1 MELPEYKRKYPHL
14 FTPLTVGRVKKVTY
28 KNRVLVGPIGPM
40 GISLDAIGRLTDAG
54 VDQYGR
60 HARGGF
66 ASVCIPYEVP
76 YCGGHSRTLSLDPKE
91 DGLYFIHNV
100 QRVIHGFGAK
110 SMCEIYHPGMCMIEA
125 CGEELISADSFIYNG
140 RQVRAM
146 NEEDME
152 RVTTMYVEAAKLAR
166 RAGFDG
172 LTLHYGHGWLMHNFL
187 CPLTNH
193 RKDKYGGSVEN
204 RVRFPRSVLER
215 IREAVPDMV
224 MELRMCGSDK
234 TEGGIEIPDAVEQA
248 LLFQD
253 VVDMIHVT
261 SGGRTTALSRARQSP
276 SYFSPAAVNAPA
288 TEAFKKGGVRVPVG
302 IIGAVHDPQ
311 IAEKLLADGVADYVL
326 MARQVIADND
336 WMNKVREGREEDIR
350 PCLRCSYCLDG
361 GRRGKLTAE
370 VNITPDFTTDA
381 YCSVNP
387 LYIQG
392 NSLPRFFRPTTGR
405 KVAVIGGGVA
415 GMQAALSADANGHHV
430 TLFEKSSRLGG
441 QLNVYPDDLWFKK
454 QMVAFRKYM
463 VRQIEKSGV
472 GVVLNKSVTPEE
484 IAGEKFD
491 VAIVATGSRQAVPP
505 IPGIH
510 GDNVVM
516 AWDAFTYEGKPG
528 GHLVVV
534 GGGSVG
540 CEVALFLSEKGYTL
554 TVVEMTPYIASNSEV
569 GERTS
574 LIEQLEKHGITI
586 LENTLCTQI
595 TEKGV
600 VVRGKDGVER
610 ELPADGVVVSA
621 GSAVSVEERDAFE
634 NAAFDVYYVG
644 DCDGG
649 EANVRHAVNGAWCV
663 GNRI

>member
-14 FTPLTVGRVKKVTY
+14 FTPLIVGREKKVTY
-28 KNRVLVGPIGPM
+28 KNRVMVGPIGPM

-60 HARGGF
+60 YARGGF
-66 ASVCIPYEVP
+66 SSVCIPYEIP
-76 YCGGHSRTLSLDPKE
+76 YCGGHSRTLSLDPRE

-100 QRVIHGFGAK
+100 QRVIHGFGAR

-125 CGEELISADSFIYNG
+125 CGEELISADSFVYNG
-140 RQVRAM
+140 RHVRAM

-152 RVTTMYVEAAKLAR
+152 RVASMYVEAARLAA

-193 RKDKYGGSVEN
+193 RTDGYGGSVEN
-204 RVRFPRSVLER
+204 RVRFPRRVLEL
-215 IREAVPDMV
+215 IRKAVPDMV
-224 MELRMCGSDK
+224 VELRMCGSDK

-248 LLFQD
+248 LMFQD

-288 TEAFKKGGVRVPVG
+288 TEAFKKAGVKVPVG
-302 IIGAVHDPQ
+302 IIGAVHDPN
-311 IAEKLLADGVADYVL
+311 IAERLLADGVADYVL
-326 MARQVIADND
+326 MSRQVIADND
-336 WMNKVREGREEDIR
+336 WMNKVKAGREEDIR

-361 GRRGKLTAE
+361 GRRGKLTSE

-392 NSLPRFFRPTTGR
+392 NSLPRFFRPTAGR

-415 GMQAALSADANGHHV
+415 GMQAALSASANGHHV
-430 TLFEKSSRLGG
+430 TLFEKSPRLGG

-454 QMVAFRKYM
+454 QMVAFRRYM

-472 GVVLNKSVTPEE
+472 GVVLNKEVTAEE
-484 IAGEKFD
+484 IAAEKFD
-491 VAIVATGSRQAVPP
+491 VAIVAIGSRQAVPP
-505 IPGIH
+505 IPGME
-510 GDNVVM
+510 GKNVVM
-516 AWDAFTYEGKPG
+516 AWDAFASEETMGKSV
-528 GHLVVV
+528 VVV

-540 CEVALFLSEKGYTL
+540 CEVALFLAEKGHVL
-554 TVVEMTPYIASNSEV
+554 TVVEMGAYIAANSEV

-574 LIEQLEKHGITI
+574 LIEQLEKHDVTV
-586 LENTLCTQI
+586 LENTLCVEI
-595 TEKGV
+595 MNKGI
-600 VVRGKDGVER
+600 VVRGSDGTER
-610 ELPADGVVVSA
+610 ELVADSVVVSA
-621 GSAVSVEERDAFE
+621 GSAVPTQERDSFE
-634 NAAFDVYYVG
+634 NAAFDVYHVG
-644 DCDGG
+644 DCDGAG
-649 EANVRHAVNGAWCV
+649 ASVRHAVNGAWCV
-663 GNRI
+663 GNII